1 MSDEKPNDAT
11 QKTAVSADGMPTVSV
26 SSSQINITIN
36 DDSGNKYLLMNFVEF
51 AIVSTLMVTLFPWS
65 LIYCLIVYGMEQTK
79 LLVVAL
85 LHDLT
90 KTFLAILSIVV
101 PILIVVVLIILS
113 YKKVI

>member
-1 MSDEKPNDAT
+1 MGDAKSSGAAP
-11 QKTAVSADGMPTVSV
+11 KTDVIADVPTVSV
-26 SSSQINITIN
+26 GASSINIAIN
-36 DDSGNKYLLMNFVEF
+36 DNSSNKYLLMNFVEF

-90 KTFLAILSIVV
+90 KTFLAILSIIV
-101 PILIVVVLIILS
+101 PILIVVVLIALS